1 MINSINLSSNIAA
14 KKNIYAKSQKPSFGM
29 AFRHVGMDDTIGNLS
44 QSGHDRYIKEAKR
57 LDRRSD
63 RKGFDIDLYG
73 YQGYDQAEF
82 VVHSKRHEDLCPD
95 RVINTTKGDFAESF
109 PDMTRSLE
117 LEMNAKAKIIKGQL
131 ALQRQKDKLIRQIFN
146 IGR

>member
-1 MINSINLSSNIAA
+1 MINSINISSNISAN
-14 KKNIYAKSQKPSFGM
+14 KNIYAKSQKPSFGM
-29 AFRHVGMDDTIGNLS
+29 AFRQDGMDDTINNLS
-44 QSGHDRYIKEAKR
+44 QSGHDRYLKEAKR
-57 LDRRSD
+57 LDRKSD

-73 YQGYDQAEF
+73 YEGYDQADF
-82 VVHSKRHEDLCPD
+82 VVRSKKHQDLCPD

-131 ALQRQKDKLIRQIFN
+131 ALQKQKDKLVRQIFN